1 VHSVKESKA
10 KEKLKMK
17 TFNMPWTWFVIGFLT
32 LSASLF
38 GCSGGSGDTAG
49 MIDTTTQ
56 SAAVATPTF
65 SPVAKIYSNDQ
76 SVTINSSTAGATIYY
91 TTDGSAPTTSSAVFG
106 SPIAVAGNGTTMT
119 IKAMAVSQGMTNSV
133 VASATY
139 TIINSQVVATPT
151 FSVPAGTYSTDQSV
165 TINSSTVGA
174 TIYYTTDGSTPTTSS
189 AIFSGPIAVAGN
201 GTTMMI
207 KAMAVSSGMTN
218 SAVASATYVI
228 STTAVIFSYPPNS
241 SGGLIQSSWVAPNG
255 SDQDMYAYK
264 DFILASTQSIRE
276 IDWRGGYMLNAPYG
290 HVSGFTVTIFE
301 SIAGGSQPH
310 VTTPDTQEIYL
321 AKYTVAGNAGETLAG
336 VVGGTT
342 MYDYKFVLPTPF
354 QAVADT
360 KYWLRIEASQ
370 NTFPDWGIAVGAGGN
385 GNYFRFSTGL
395 AMFTMIAGGDT
406 AFVLLK

>member
-1 VHSVKESKA
+1 
-10 KEKLKMK
+10 MK

-56 SAAVATPTF
+56 SAAVTTPTF

-91 TTDGSAPTTSSAVFG
+91 TTDGSTPTTSSAVFG

-151 FSVPAGTYSTDQSV
+151 FFVPAGTYSTDQSV
-165 TINSSTVGA
+165 MINSSTAGA

-189 AIFSGPIAVAGN
+189 AVFSSPIAVAGN

-264 DFILASTQSIRE
+264 DFTLASTQSIRE

-342 MYDYKFVLPTPF
+342 MYDYKSVLPIPF
-354 QAVADT
+354 QAVAGT

-385 GNYFRFSTGL
+385 GNYFRFSTCL

-406 AFVLLK
+406 AFALLK